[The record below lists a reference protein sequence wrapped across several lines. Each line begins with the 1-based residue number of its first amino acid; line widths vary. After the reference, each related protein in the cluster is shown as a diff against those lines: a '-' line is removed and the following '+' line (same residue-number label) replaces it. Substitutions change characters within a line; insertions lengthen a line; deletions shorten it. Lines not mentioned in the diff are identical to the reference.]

1 MKKVLRYSLVLSV
14 LISIFSQSQA
24 QASSCD
30 IPFREPGISSTGT
43 KTFKVLFVKF
53 PDSQKFSK
61 NYISEQ
67 TSMLGLDEI
76 KTYFKDSSYGKLKI
90 KFDVHKKFITLPDNS
105 YSYELWNLTNGPA
118 NWREIEQRFH
128 QTALASA
135 DPTVDFSKSDGV
147 LFIPDPFLAGGPR
160 IALRDPASADGKSLY
175 SVVYDGSD
183 TNQMIHEMLH
193 NFGLL
198 DLYNRQAGFNSPD
211 QKVEQFSIMS
221 QYFGGTNP
229 LGFEKYQLNWLT
241 EKDVICH
248 NSGTIK
254 VKLNALTENKGNRLV
269 LIPLASDELIG
280 VEYRKSEKVD
290 RYLGNN
296 GILIYNIKSNRWP
309 NLVEVQNGVKPIKKG
324 TKNYFGINFSVK
336 GNEVT
341 ITK

>member
-1 MKKVLRYSLVLSV
+1 VNRIVRYALLMSI
-14 LISIFSQSQA
+14 LISILTPTQA
-24 QASSCD
+24 QASACN
-30 IPFREPGISSTGT
+30 IAFKEPGISSTGT
-43 KTFKVLFVKF
+43 KTFKVIFVKF

-67 TSMLGLDEI
+67 TSMLGLDAI
-76 KTYFKDSSYGKLKI
+76 KTYFKDASYGKLKI

-105 YSYELWNLTNGPA
+105 YSYELWNLPTGPP

-135 DPTVDFSKSDGV
+135 DPTVNFSKSDGV

-160 IALRDPASADGKSLY
+160 IALKDPAVADGKTLY
-175 SVVYDGSD
+175 SVVYDGAD
-183 TNQMIHEMLH
+183 TNQMIHEILH

-198 DLYNRQAGFNSPD
+198 DLYNRQAGFNSTD
-211 QKVEQFSIMS
+211 QSVEQYSIMS

-241 EKDVICH
+241 DKDVICH
-248 NSGTIK
+248 NSGTLKI
-254 VKLNALTENKGNRLV
+254 KLNALTENKGTRLV

-290 RYLGNN
+290 KYLGNS
-296 GILIYNIKSNRWP
+296 GILVYNVKSQRWP
-309 NLVEVQNGVKPIKKG
+309 NLIQVQNGVKPIKKG
-324 TKNYFGINFSVK
+324 TKNFYGINFTVK